1 MAAKKT
7 TTKKETVKS
16 KTMVK
21 KTVKKDT
28 VKTSNKDVTTD
39 AIKETFINHEEV
51 KQPIIKR
58 EALENPVSKETKKG
72 LKDFKG
78 KYVES
83 VGRRKTSIARVRF
96 YLNENGFSANGR
108 DLETYFQVKEL
119 QDKLVLPLR
128 LTNTF
133 NKFGISIK
141 VIGGGY
147 NSQCDACI
155 LGISRCLIKYNPE
168 FRPILKQNGLLTR
181 DSRIVERKKYGLHK
195 ARRAPQW
202 RKR

>member
-28 VKTSNKDVTTD
+28 VKTSNKDITTE
-39 AIKETFINHEEV
+39 AIKETFVNHEDV
-51 KQPIIKR
+51 KKPIVKR
-58 EALENPVSKETKKG
+58 EALENPVLKGAKKG

-78 KYVES
+78 KYIEG

-96 YLNENGFSANGR
+96 YLNESGFSANGR

-119 QDKLVLPLR
+119 QDKLVFPLR

-155 LGISRCLIKYNPE
+155 LGISRCLIKYDPE
-168 FRPILKQNGLLTR
+168 FRPILKKNGLLTR

-195 ARRAPQW
+195 ARRAPQ
-202 RKR
+202 